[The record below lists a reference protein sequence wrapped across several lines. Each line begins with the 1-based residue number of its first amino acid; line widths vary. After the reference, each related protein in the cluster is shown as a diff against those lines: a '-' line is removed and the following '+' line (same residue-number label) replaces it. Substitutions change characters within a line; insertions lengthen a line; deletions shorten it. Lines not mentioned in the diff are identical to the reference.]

1 VCITANL
8 TADWQLWVMERRTRR
23 EHFSSAAPQ

>member
-1 VCITANL
+1 LRTDRSSAIFFKRIGH
-8 TADWQLWVMERRTRR
+8 ERRTRC